1 MRKKVLSILLIA
13 AIITLV
19 LSACGGSMTK
29 PPFSEVSLDSTE
41 EEVVSK
47 YGECSDLSIDET
59 GAKSY
64 YYPCTYKDKEGY
76 IFIDFNAVGNIEDI
90 FWHYTSQSEEEQ
102 SVLLNSLVDEYTK
115 KYGEPDLVHDMGTVW
130 DLGNVGVTIVHLNT
144 TNLEVVFAVN
154 GSNESGALANND
166 GSTVKNMVTTIY
178 HKGDVAEGAGFK
190 LTIDSV
196 DATPVFSDYLEA
208 DEGKEYFFV
217 SFELENTSAKPLDTT
232 SFFKILADG
241 EECRNI
247 SFTDKYN
254 GVDWLDTIVDL
265 EPGRKIK
272 NYISATVPE
281 GWQEVQ
287 LVCADGSA
295 FSFTRADLGDISS
308 TGTSTMETVYG
319 VGETIFR
326 NGMEITMTK
335 VVQTDYVPYLS
346 TMYYEPSPGNHY
358 IIMEFDV
365 KNTAAQPQRYNA
377 LAVFDVYVDDFSESF
392 TGFFA
397 DYDGLK
403 DLNDQTYT
411 DILSGK
417 SISGYQVIE
426 APDGW
431 QKIELT
437 SRQGTFEITPDAVTI
452 Q

>member
-1 MRKKVLSILLIA
+1 MKKRVLFSLLMATIFILLLA
-13 AIITLV
+13 
-19 LSACGGSMTK
+19 ACGGSSTK
-29 PPFSEVSLDSTE
+29 PPFSEVSFDATE

-47 YGECSDLSIDET
+47 YGECDDLSIDDT

-64 YYPCTYKDKEGY
+64 HYPCAYHDKEGV
-76 IFIDFNAVGNIEDI
+76 IFFDFSPDEKVECI
-90 FWHYTSQSEEEQ
+90 FWHYTSQTEEEQ
-102 SVLLNSLVDEYTK
+102 SVLLESLVDEYTK

-130 DLGNVGVTIVHLNT
+130 NMESMAVTIVHLNT
-144 TNLEVVFAVN
+144 TNLQVVFTT
-154 GSNESGALANND
+154 GGTSD
-166 GSTVKNMVTTIY
+166 STVSEGSGTNDLVVTSIY
-178 HKGDVAEGAGFK
+178 HKGDVAEGAEFK

-196 DATPVFSDYLEA
+196 DATPVFSNYLEA
-208 DEGKEYFFV
+208 DEGEEYFFV
-217 SFELENTSAKPLDTT
+217 SFELENTSDEPLNTT

-241 EECRNI
+241 EECNKI
-247 SFTDKYN
+247 SFSDKYN
-254 GVDWLDTIVDL
+254 GVDWLDTIADL

-281 GWQEVQ
+281 KWQEVQ

-308 TGTSTMETVYG
+308 TGTSTMENIYG

-326 NGMEITMTK
+326 NGLEITMTK

-365 KNTAAQPQRYNA
+365 KNTATQPQRYNA
-377 LAVFDVYVDDFSESF
+377 LAAFEVYVDDYSESF

-397 DYDGLK
+397 DYDGLQ

-437 SRQGTFEITPDAVTI
+437 SRQGTFEITPDVVTI